1 MKRSNPRPPEWDELP
16 PDTPYA
22 CDAPHVGDEVPGRA
36 GGVVVGC
43 ATPSRARPSEGQ
55 YRLDSLGPDGKNVR
69 KSRVRKTLSRTKGGK
84 RRRRRCDH
92 QRDALLSASDLDQA
106 RATRPTIPYAVE
118 LEFPHEPGESRSC
131 ALHPKW
137 REFNALVE
145 AMADRY
151 REDTGDEPDAET
163 LAAWVRGEN
172 PELWRW
178 ASGAYDAGMK
188 QWEDRVARRAHVTG
202 RESAERTR
210 GRRTSEA
217 RRRGIDTTSKGYR
230 DDVLH
235 GRDDVYVIASNP
247 SAREVARKGVA
258 GAKAL
263 ARRASPHVRRAAVA
277 TARGAK
283 RAAVATGRA
292 VKRGAKRAAP
302 HLARGLRGVAGRLD
316 AFASNPSGPFRW
328 VQGGYGCTC
337 RHRTIQAA
345 ANCAANCGR
354 VGDVEI
360 VAWG

>member
-1 MKRSNPRPPEWDELP
+1 M
-16 PDTPYA
+16 
-22 CDAPHVGDEVPGRA
+22 
-36 GGVVVGC
+36 
-43 ATPSRARPSEGQ
+43 
-55 YRLDSLGPDGKNVR
+55 
-69 KSRVRKTLSRTKGGK
+69 
-84 RRRRRCDH
+84 
-92 QRDALLSASDLDQA
+92 
-106 RATRPTIPYAVE
+106 
-118 LEFPHEPGESRSC
+118 
-131 ALHPKW
+131 
-137 REFNALVE
+137 
-145 AMADRY
+145 
-151 REDTGDEPDAET
+151 
-163 LAAWVRGEN
+163 RGEN

-230 DDVLH
+230 DDVL
-235 GRDDVYVIASNP
+235 GGSDDVYMIASNP
-247 SAREVARKGVA
+247 SAREVARRGVA

-360 VAWG
+360 VAW